1 MVLSVAMPAV
11 LYWVDP
17 VGELLGEEDKR
28 KQGLSICL
36 SRCSFMSSYLHEGL
50 SKLL

>member
-17 VGELLGEEDKR
+17 VGEVLREEDKR

-36 SRCSFMSSYLHEGL
+36 SRCPFMSSYLHEGL
-50 SKLL
+50 S